1 MDIQI
6 KEPIYIFFNL
16 PNLFFNE
23 DSRSKFQ
30 VNLGED
36 LFLDVT
42 YEILQNNFKASCL
55 KYPNTYHGSYDHCK
69 ITEIEKRIVSKLD
82 CTAPFINKPSLTN
95 SLCTGDKAKNSSES
109 FMNYANMLMPTCPDP
124 CINMLTSFGIPLVT
138 KNGNDAVG
146 RVRLY
151 FKNIIKFTEDYVSYN
166 FLRLRF

>member
-82 CTAPFINKPSLTN
+82 CK
-95 SLCTGDKAKNSSES
+95 
-109 FMNYANMLMPTCPDP
+109 
-124 CINMLTSFGIPLVT
+124 VT
-138 KNGNDAVG
+138 RQKTPA
-146 RVRLY
+146 RAL
-151 FKNIIKFTEDYVSYN
+151 
-166 FLRLRF
+166 